1 MKDKSR
7 SHFILLATSS
17 YVLLALAWIFL
28 SDHMLM
34 LIVDREKLLALSSVK
49 GVFFVI
55 VTGAMFFWALR
66 AVPSV
71 KSGQSEGV
79 FSALARATTPGKTF
93 KVWMYLFALVSSVA
107 MLMLRHEMPLEYE
120 SRPMM
125 ILYVLPIM
133 LSALLG
139 GFGPGLLATITVM
152 IGVDILAQPHLHSA
166 GAASYDRFQ
175 WAVLMFSGLFLSGVS
190 ELLRRS
196 LSRVEHDRG
205 LLNAV
210 VSGSS
215 DVIFVKD
222 STGRFLL
229 VNEAAATIYN
239 KPVEQLLG
247 TDSTEIYDQASL
259 QMLNLRDQG
268 IMESAEVQ
276 TYEEKLTTREGQE
289 RIFVVTKGPVFDAQ
303 GQVSGLFGIAR
314 DVTDAKQAERAL
326 REREQRLNRVIE
338 GSDQGYWDWNLQTNI
353 FEVSARWETMLGYEP
368 GEVNVAPEHW
378 SALVHP
384 DDLPMALDSVERHL
398 KGELPL
404 HEIEIR
410 CRTKQGSWSWI
421 FSRGRVVEWDAEGK
435 ALMMSGTHTDINERK
450 RHEAVQR
457 EAGIVFEN
465 SYEGIMVVS
474 PEGLITKVNPA
485 FSRITGYSD
494 EEAVGLPPRI
504 LSSGL
509 QDPAFY
515 KALWALIHKNDFWR
529 GEIWNKRKNGEVYA
543 ELLSISVVRDSQGKI
558 QYYLGVFSDISQL
571 KAHEAELNQA
581 ANFDPLTRLPNRRL
595 LEDRLNQAIV
605 HATRSGKSSAIC
617 FLDLDGFKAI
627 NDLYGHALGDQL
639 LLGVS
644 ENLKAILRADDT
656 LARMGGDE
664 FVLIISD
671 LASQQECMQVLERV
685 LVAASLPVEV
695 DGMTVSVS
703 ASIGVSL
710 YPQDN
715 ADADTLLRHAD
726 QAMYLA
732 KEAGKNR
739 YQLFDPENDR
749 KAQTD
754 RQYLERLRQ
763 ALQEN
768 EFVLFYQPKVDLI
781 NGEIIGAEA
790 LIRWIHPERGLI
802 SPAEF
807 LPYFYGSHLEKDL
820 GEWVIQT
827 GLSQLSVWMNL
838 GLSLKVSVNISANHL
853 LQEGFFEHLSRALKS
868 YPDSPA
874 SHFELEVLET
884 AAIGDIQQAVDILK
898 HCKELGVTFSLDD
911 FGTGY
916 SSLTYLRKLPVDV
929 LKIDQS
935 FVRDMLVDTDD
946 LGIVEG
952 VIQLAGVFDRQVIAE
967 GVETMEHGAMLRR
980 LGCRLVQ
987 GYGIA
992 RPMSADKI
1000 PAWCAEW
1007 TSKKAWLLL
1016 DGSVTPIQ

>member
-7 SHFILLATSS
+7 RHFIVLATTS

-28 SDHMLM
+28 SDRMLM

-66 AVPSV
+66 AVPSA
-71 KSGQSEGV
+71 KSNQSEGV
-79 FSALARATTPGKTF
+79 FSSLARAATPGKS
-93 KVWMYLFALVSSVA
+93 VNAWMYLFALVSSLA
-107 MLMLRHEMPLEYE
+107 MVMFRHEMPLEYGY
-120 SRPMM
+120 RPMM

-139 GFGPGLLATITVM
+139 GFGPGLLATITTM
-152 IGVDILAQPHLHSA
+152 IGADILAQPHLHSSA
-166 GAASYDRFQ
+166 AASYDRFQ
-175 WAVLMFSGLFLSGVS
+175 WAVLLFSGLFLSGVS

-222 STGRFLL
+222 SAGRFLL
-229 VNEAAATIYN
+229 ANESAANIYN

-247 TDSTEIYDQASL
+247 TDSAEIYDQPSL
-259 QMLNLRDQG
+259 QRLTLRDQA
-268 IMESAEVQ
+268 IMDSAEVQ
-276 TYEEKLTTREGQE
+276 TYEEQLTTREGQE
-289 RIFVVTKGPVFDAQ
+289 RIFVVTKGPIFDAQ
-303 GQVSGLFGIAR
+303 GQVNGLFGIAR
-314 DVTDAKQAERAL
+314 DVTAAKQAEQAL
-326 REREQRLNRVIE
+326 REREQKLNRVID
-338 GSDQGYWDWNLQTNI
+338 GSDQGYWDWNLQTNT

-368 GEVNVAPEHW
+368 GEMQVAPEHW
-378 SALVHP
+378 AKMVHA
-384 DDLPMALDSVERHL
+384 DDLLLAQESIRRHL
-398 KGELPL
+398 EGEIPV
-404 HEIEIR
+404 HEVEIR
-410 CRTKQGSWSWI
+410 CRTKQGEWSWI
-421 FSRGRVVEWDAEGK
+421 LTRGRVVEWDADGK

-450 RHEAVQR
+450 RHEEVQR
-457 EAGIVFEN
+457 EAGIVFDN

-474 PEGLITKVNPA
+474 PDGLITKINPA
-485 FSRITGYSD
+485 FTRITGYPED
-494 EEAVGLPPRI
+494 EVVGQPPRI

-509 QDPAFY
+509 HDAAFY

-543 ELLSISVVRDSQGKI
+543 ELLSISVVRDSQRQV

-571 KAHEAELNQA
+571 KAHEAELDQA

-605 HATRSGKSSAIC
+605 HATRSGKSSAVC

-627 NDLYGHALGDQL
+627 NDLHGHALGDQL

-671 LASQQECMQVLERV
+671 LASQQECAQVLERV
-685 LVAASLPVEV
+685 LAAASLPVEV
-695 DGMTVSVS
+695 EGMTVSVS

-715 ADADTLLRHAD
+715 SDADTLLRHAD

-754 RQYLERLRQ
+754 RLYLERLRL
-763 ALQEN
+763 ALEGG

-781 NGEIIGAEA
+781 SGEIIGAEA
-790 LIRWIHPERGLI
+790 LIRWIHPERGMV

-820 GEWVIQT
+820 GEWVIKT
-827 GLSQLSVWMNL
+827 GLAQLSVWMNL

-853 LQEGFFEHLSRALKS
+853 LQEGFFEHLSRALLL

-874 SHFELEVLET
+874 AHFELEVLET

-935 FVRDMLVDTDD
+935 FVRDMLIDTDD

-952 VIQLAGVFDRQVIAE
+952 VIQLASVFDRQVIAE
-967 GVETMEHGAMLRR
+967 GVETMEHGAMLRS

-992 RPMSADKI
+992 KPMSADLF

-1007 TSKKAWLLL
+1007 TKRKAWLQL
-1016 DGSVTPIQ
+1016 DDMNTKIQ